1 MSRVDKYERRAN
13 IVNVIVNIG
22 IALMIFILVSTI
34 VLGLIFYED
43 PMTQYNNGIHADDG
57 GRWTYDGFMISKN
70 RSRYS
75 YHCDTCGRGIVFL
88 TLGGDHLRSFLDKN
102 CHM

>member
-1 MSRVDKYERRAN
+1 MDYMEKCIRRRKIAKAICN
-13 IVNVIVNIG
+13 IFG
-22 IALMIFILVSTI
+22 ALMILIFVFTL

-70 RSRYS
+70 RSRSRYS
-75 YHCDTCGRGIVFL
+75 YHCDTCGRSLV
-88 TLGGDHLRSFLDKN
+88 LDKW
-102 CHM
+102 MK

>member
-1 MSRVDKYERRAN
+1 MDYMEKCIRRRKIAKAICN
-13 IVNVIVNIG
+13 IFAI
-22 IALMIFILVSTI
+22 LMIRIFVFTL

-70 RSRYS
+70 RSRSRYS
-75 YHCDTCGRGIVFL
+75 YHCDTCGRSLV
-88 TLGGDHLRSFLDKN
+88 LDKW
-102 CHM
+102 MK

>member
-1 MSRVDKYERRAN
+1 MDYMEKCIRRRKIARAICN
-13 IVNVIVNIG
+13 IFAI
-22 IALMIFILVSTI
+22 LMILIFVFTL

-70 RSRYS
+70 RSRSRYS
-75 YHCDTCGRGIVFL
+75 YHCDTCGRSLV
-88 TLGGDHLRSFLDKN
+88 LDKW
-102 CHM
+102 MK

>member
-1 MSRVDKYERRAN
+1 MTDTEYRYLRRAD
-13 IVNVIVNIG
+13 IVNAIGNII
-22 IALMIFILVSTI
+22 IALMSLILMSTI

-57 GRWTYDGFMISKN
+57 GRWTYDGFVITKN

-75 YHCDTCGRGIVFL
+75 YHCDTCGRSII
-88 TLGGDHLRSFLDKN
+88 LDEWRK
-102 CHM
+102 

>member
-1 MSRVDKYERRAN
+1 MTDIEYRHIRRAN
-13 IVNVIVNIG
+13 IVNAISNII
-22 IALMIFILVSTI
+22 IALMILILVSTI

-75 YHCDTCGRGIVFL
+75 YHCDICGRSLV
-88 TLGGDHLRSFLDKN
+88 LDEWRK
-102 CHM
+102 

>member
-1 MSRVDKYERRAN
+1 MSRVDKYECRAN

-75 YHCDTCGRGIVFL
+75 YHCDTCGRSIV
-88 TLGGDHLRSFLDKN
+88 LDEWRK
-102 CHM
+102 

>member
-1 MSRVDKYERRAN
+1 MDYMEKCIRRRKIAKAICN
-13 IVNVIVNIG
+13 IFGV
-22 IALMIFILVSTI
+22 LMILILVSTI

-75 YHCDTCGRGIVFL
+75 YHCDTCGRSIV
-88 TLGGDHLRSFLDKN
+88 LDEWRK
-102 CHM
+102 

>member
-13 IVNVIVNIG
+13 IVNAICNI
-22 IALMIFILVSTI
+22 IITLMILIFVFTI

-43 PMTQYNNGIHADDG
+43 PMTQYNNGIHVDDG

-75 YHCDTCGRGIVFL
+75 YHCDTCGRSIV
-88 TLGGDHLRSFLDKN
+88 LDEWRK
-102 CHM
+102 

>member
-1 MSRVDKYERRAN
+1 MDYMEKCIRRRKIAKAICN
-13 IVNVIVNIG
+13 IFAI
-22 IALMIFILVSTI
+22 LMILIFVFTL

-70 RSRYS
+70 RSRSRYS
-75 YHCDTCGRGIVFL
+75 YHCETCGRSLV
-88 TLGGDHLRSFLDKN
+88 LDKW
-102 CHM
+102 MK

>member
-1 MSRVDKYERRAN
+1 MDYMEKCIRRAKINKAICN
-13 IVNVIVNIG
+13 IFAI
-22 IALMIFILVSTI
+22 LMILIFVFTL

-43 PMTQYNNGIHADDG
+43 PMTQYNNGIHAEDG

-75 YHCDTCGRGIVFL
+75 YHCDTCGRSLV
-88 TLGGDHLRSFLDKN
+88 LDKW
-102 CHM
+102 MK

>member
-13 IVNVIVNIG
+13 IVNAIINIG

-57 GRWTYDGFMISKN
+57 GKWTYDGFMISKS

-75 YHCDTCGRGIVFL
+75 YHCDTCGRSLV
-88 TLGGDHLRSFLDKN
+88 LDKW
-102 CHM
+102 MK

>member
-1 MSRVDKYERRAN
+1 MSHVDKYERRAN
-13 IVNVIVNIG
+13 IVNAIVNITF
-22 IALMIFILVSTI
+22 ALMILILVSTI

-57 GRWTYDGFMISKN
+57 GKWTYDGFMISKN

-75 YHCDTCGRGIVFL
+75 YHCDTCGRSIV
-88 TLGGDHLRSFLDKN
+88 LDEWRK
-102 CHM
+102 

>member
-13 IVNVIVNIG
+13 IVNTIINIG
-22 IALMIFILVSTI
+22 IALMILILVSTI

-75 YHCDTCGRGIVFL
+75 YHCDTCGRSIV
-88 TLGGDHLRSFLDKN
+88 LDKW
-102 CHM
+102 MK

>member
-1 MSRVDKYERRAN
+1 MDYMEKCIRRRKIAKAICN
-13 IVNVIVNIG
+13 IFAI
-22 IALMIFILVSTI
+22 LMILIFVFTL

-43 PMTQYNNGIHADDG
+43 PMTQYNNGIHAEDG

-75 YHCDTCGRGIVFL
+75 YHCDTCGRSIV
-88 TLGGDHLRSFLDKN
+88 LDKWRK
-102 CHM
+102 

>member
-57 GRWTYDGFMISKN
+57 GRWTYDGFTISKN

-75 YHCDTCGRGIVFL
+75 YHCDTCGRSIV
-88 TLGGDHLRSFLDKN
+88 LDEWRK
-102 CHM
+102 

>member
-13 IVNVIVNIG
+13 IVNTIVNIG

-43 PMTQYNNGIHADDG
+43 PMTQYNNGIHAEDG
-57 GRWTYDGFMISKN
+57 GRWTYDGFMISKC

-75 YHCDTCGRGIVFL
+75 YHCDTCGRSLV
-88 TLGGDHLRSFLDKN
+88 LDEWRK
-102 CHM
+102 

>member
-1 MSRVDKYERRAN
+1 MDYMEKCIRRAKITKAICN
-13 IVNVIVNIG
+13 IFAI
-22 IALMIFILVSTI
+22 LMILIFVFTL

-43 PMTQYNNGIHADDG
+43 PMTQYNNGIHAEDG

-75 YHCDTCGRGIVFL
+75 YHCDICGRSIV
-88 TLGGDHLRSFLDKN
+88 LDEWRK
-102 CHM
+102 

>member
-1 MSRVDKYERRAN
+1 MSRVDKYEHRAN
-13 IVNVIVNIG
+13 IVNAIG
-22 IALMIFILVSTI
+22 NVFFFLMIAIVVSTI

-57 GRWTYDGFMISKN
+57 GKWTYDGFVITKN

-75 YHCDTCGRGIVFL
+75 YHCDTCGRSII
-88 TLGGDHLRSFLDKN
+88 LDEWRK
-102 CHM
+102 

>member
-1 MSRVDKYERRAN
+1 MDYMEKCIRRAKITKAICN
-13 IVNVIVNIG
+13 IFAI
-22 IALMIFILVSTI
+22 LMILIFVFTL

-43 PMTQYNNGIHADDG
+43 PMAQYNNGIHAEDG

-75 YHCDTCGRGIVFL
+75 YHCDICGRSLV
-88 TLGGDHLRSFLDKN
+88 LDKW
-102 CHM
+102 MK

>member
-1 MSRVDKYERRAN
+1 MTDIEYRRIRRAN

-43 PMTQYNNGIHADDG
+43 PITQYNNGIHAEDG

-70 RSRYS
+70 RSRSRYS
-75 YHCDTCGRGIVFL
+75 YHCDTCGRSLV
-88 TLGGDHLRSFLDKN
+88 LDKW
-102 CHM
+102 MK

>member
-1 MSRVDKYERRAN
+1 MSRIDKYERRAN
-13 IVNVIVNIG
+13 IVNAIGNII
-22 IALMIFILVSTI
+22 IALMILILVSTI

-57 GRWTYDGFMISKN
+57 GRWIYDGFMISKN

-75 YHCDTCGRGIVFL
+75 YHCDTCGRSIV
-88 TLGGDHLRSFLDKN
+88 LDEWRK
-102 CHM
+102 